1 MNAGDTGH
9 PKLESIMTLALRT
22 TVAGLATVVLLVA
35 CSSGPS
41 SGGPPAASSSAP
53 ATGAA
58 PASAAAAG
66 EPCSYLTAQDV
77 GAILG
82 ATPVEVAERVG
93 RGDCDYWL
101 TLTRDGKVNIGVFT
115 GNEAATYFESTKRIG
130 TPEPLN
136 LGDEAYSIFN
146 ESIGTVVV
154 ARKGDAVVAAQVY
167 VGDVPADQLRQATA
181 LVQAVLARL

>member
-1 MNAGDTGH
+1 MTIA
-9 PKLESIMTLALRT
+9 LRRAAVALATLALL
-22 TVAGLATVVLLVA
+22 GA

-41 SGGPPAASSSAP
+41 SGGTPAASASGRASAP
-53 ATGAA
+53 A
-58 PASAAAAG
+58 PASAVAAG
-66 EPCSYLTAQDV
+66 EPCSYLTAQEV

-115 GNEAATYFESTKRIG
+115 GPEAADYFESTKRIG
-130 TPEPLN
+130 TPEPVN
-136 LGDEAYSIFN
+136 VGDEAYTVFN
-146 ESIGTVVV
+146 GSIGTLVV
-154 ARKGDAVVAAQVY
+154 ARKGDSVVAAQVY

-181 LVQAVLARL
+181 LVEAVVARL

>member
-1 MNAGDTGH
+1 
-9 PKLESIMTLALRT
+9 MTLALRAV
-22 TVAGLATVVLLVA
+22 VAGLATLVFLGA
-35 CSSGPS
+35 CSSGPP
-41 SGGPPAASSSAP
+41 SGGTPAASSSAS

-58 PASAAAAG
+58 PASAAPAG
-66 EPCSYLTAQDV
+66 EPCSYLTAQEV

-115 GNEAATYFESTKRIG
+115 GAEAADYFESTKRIG
-130 TPEPLN
+130 TPEPVN
-136 LGDEAYSIFN
+136 VGDEAYSIFN
-146 ESIGTVVV
+146 ESIGTLVV
-154 ARKGDAVVAAQVY
+154 ARKGDTVVAAQVY

-181 LVQAVLARL
+181 LVEAVIAGL

>member
-1 MNAGDTGH
+1 
-9 PKLESIMTLALRT
+9 MTIALRT
-22 TVAGLATVVLLVA
+22 AAAGLAMLVLLGA

-41 SGGPPAASSSAP
+41 SGGTLAASLSA
-53 ATGAA
+53 AA
-58 PASAAAAG
+58 PASVPPSAAAAG
-66 EPCSYLTAQDV
+66 EPCSYLTAQEV

-82 ATPVEVAERVG
+82 ATPVQVVERVG

-115 GNEAATYFESTKRIG
+115 GPEATDYFESTKRIG
-130 TPEPLN
+130 TPEPVN
-136 LGDEAYSIFN
+136 VGDEAYSIFN

-167 VGDVPADQLRQATA
+167 SGDAPADQVRQATA
-181 LVQAVLARL
+181 LVEAVLAGL

>member
-1 MNAGDTGH
+1 
-9 PKLESIMTLALRT
+9 MTIALRT
-22 TVAGLATVVLLVA
+22 AAAGLATLVLLGA

-41 SGGPPAASSSAP
+41 SGGTQAASSSAS

-58 PASAAAAG
+58 PPSAVATG
-66 EPCSYLTAQDV
+66 EPCSYLTAQEV

-82 ATPVEVAERVG
+82 ATPVDVAERVG

-115 GNEAATYFESTKRIG
+115 GAEAADYFEATKRIG
-130 TPEPLN
+130 TPEPVN
-136 LGDEAYSIFN
+136 VGDEAYAIFN

-154 ARKGDAVVAAQVY
+154 ARKGDTVVAAQVY

-181 LVQAVLARL
+181 LVEAVLARL